1 MPELATDPAPRSAVD
16 VGGPTGPGPSR
27 RRVTPALLLGC
38 VGLAAASLR
47 LPAIVGYD
55 PWVWLIWG
63 RELTQGTL
71 SSDGTIA
78 WKPLP
83 VLVTALLVPFGE
95 AAPQLWLLVSRAVG
109 LSGLV
114 AVGGLAARLACDGLA
129 SAYPGGPAPASPASV
144 YASPASVLA
153 TRRDGRLALVGA
165 VAAAVAVAAFLLT
178 PDAEA
183 RWLRHWLQ
191 GNIEPVTAA
200 LCVWAVRRHLDGRPG
215 QVVLL
220 GALAGLT
227 RPEAW
232 PFLVLY
238 TAWLLWRAPRRSWVL
253 VPALAVVPLLWF
265 GGDRLASGNA
275 LAGAATAQVLV
286 GTAAQRLVVGLDGA
300 LAMVPVPV
308 WVAAAVAVVWGA
320 HRRRLAPALLAA
332 AALVWAGLVAAMAA
346 RFGYAAIGR
355 FYAPAAALLCVPAG
369 VAVGWLAG
377 SAWAAAA
384 GNTRESV
391 RNGPRMSRSGSP
403 DGAARRPFMKHS
415 QANLYRLARWRAAG
429 LAGTGTAGCAGARA
443 VARAAV
449 PVVAVA
455 AVLAAVALAAAPS
468 AAPRLRWLPA
478 QLDAAAVRADAE
490 DDLVAFVAAV
500 GGRAALLACG
510 PLSFDAI
517 RPAGEVRPRLAW
529 RLGLPMAGVRNS
541 LDNGPGLTVM
551 RTGTLL
557 DHTLALR
564 PPDAARPLLRSRDW
578 VAYAEYCPA
587 GPTPR

>member
-1 MPELATDPAPRSAVD
+1 MHANSLSVPEA
-16 VGGPTGPGPSR
+16 
-27 RRVTPALLLGC
+27 
-38 VGLAAASLR
+38 
-47 LPAIVGYD
+47 
-55 PWVWLIWG
+55 
-63 RELTQGTL
+63 
-71 SSDGTIA
+71 
-78 WKPLP
+78 
-83 VLVTALLVPFGE
+83 
-95 AAPQLWLLVSRAVG
+95 
-109 LSGLV
+109 
-114 AVGGLAARLACDGLA
+114 
-129 SAYPGGPAPASPASV
+129 
-144 YASPASVLA
+144 
-153 TRRDGRLALVGA
+153 RRDGRVALVGA
-165 VAAAVAVAAFLLT
+165 VAAVVAVAAFLLT

-215 QVVLL
+215 QAVLL

-238 TAWLLWRAPRRSWVL
+238 AAWLLWRVPRRWWVL
-253 VPALAVVPLLWF
+253 VPALPVVPLLWF

-300 LAMVPVPV
+300 LAMVPVAV

-320 HRRRLAPALLAA
+320 HRRRLAPALLAG
-332 AALVWAGLVAAMAA
+332 AALAWAGLVAAMAA

-355 FYAPAAALLCVPAG
+355 FYAPSAALLCVAAG

-384 GNTRESV
+384 GSTRESV
-391 RNGPRMSRSGSP
+391 RIGPRMSRSGSP
-403 DGAARRPFMKHS
+403 DSAAGRPLMQHS
-415 QANLYRLARWRAAG
+415 QANLYRLAR
-429 LAGTGTAGCAGARA
+429 AGTTGRAGPTA

-455 AVLAAVALAAAPS
+455 AVLVAVALAAAPS
-468 AAPRLRWLPA
+468 ATPRLHWPPA

-490 DDLVAFVAAV
+490 DDLGAFVAAV
-500 GGRAALLACG
+500 GGRAGLLACG
-510 PLSFDAI
+510 PLSVDAT

-529 RLGLPMAGVRNS
+529 MLGLPMAGVRNS
-541 LDNGPGLTVM
+541 LDNGPGITVM

-557 DHTLALR
+557 DHTLAPR
-564 PPDAARPLLRSRDW
+564 PPDVARPLLRSRDW

>member
-1 MPELATDPAPRSAVD
+1 MPELALRPAPRPLVD
-16 VGGPTGPGPSR
+16 AAGPTGPRPSR
-27 RRVTPALLLGC
+27 RWATPALLIGC

-109 LSGLV
+109 LSG
-114 AVGGLAARLACDGLA
+114 
-129 SAYPGGPAPASPASV
+129 
-144 YASPASVLA
+144 
-153 TRRDGRLALVGA
+153 RRDGRLALVGA

-215 QVVLL
+215 QAVLL

-384 GNTRESV
+384 GSVRESV
-391 RNGPRMSRSGSP
+391 RTGPRRSP
-403 DGAARRPFMKHS
+403 
-415 QANLYRLARWRAAG
+415 
-429 LAGTGTAGCAGARA
+429 
-443 VARAAV
+443 
-449 PVVAVA
+449 
-455 AVLAAVALAAAPS
+455 
-468 AAPRLRWLPA
+468 
-478 QLDAAAVRADAE
+478 
-490 DDLVAFVAAV
+490 
-500 GGRAALLACG
+500 
-510 PLSFDAI
+510 
-517 RPAGEVRPRLAW
+517 
-529 RLGLPMAGVRNS
+529 
-541 LDNGPGLTVM
+541 
-551 RTGTLL
+551 
-557 DHTLALR
+557 
-564 PPDAARPLLRSRDW
+564 
-578 VAYAEYCPA
+578 
-587 GPTPR
+587 

>member
-1 MPELATDPAPRSAVD
+1 MPELALHPAARPLVD
-16 VGGPTGPGPSR
+16 ARGPTGPGPSR
-27 RRVTPALLLGC
+27 RWVTPALLLGC

-114 AVGGLAARLACDGLA
+114 AVGGLAARLARDGLA
-129 SAYPGGPAPASPASV
+129 SASCASVHASPASV
-144 YASPASVLA
+144 HASPAVVHANSPSVPEG
-153 TRRDGRLALVGA
+153 RRDGRVALVGA
-165 VAAAVAVAAFLLT
+165 VAAVVAVAAFLLT

-215 QVVLL
+215 QAVLL

-227 RPEAW
+227 RPEVW
-232 PFLVLY
+232 PFLVVY
-238 TAWLLWRAPRRSWVL
+238 AAWLLWRAPRRWWVL
-253 VPALAVVPLLWF
+253 GPALPVVPLLWF

-300 LAMVPVPV
+300 LAMVPVAV

-320 HRRRLAPALLAA
+320 HRRRVAPALLAG
-332 AALVWAGLVAAMAA
+332 AALAWAGLVAAMAA

-355 FYAPAAALLCVPAG
+355 FYAPSAALLCVAAG

-384 GNTRESV
+384 GSTRESV
-391 RNGPRMSRSGSP
+391 RIGPRMSRPGSP
-403 DGAARRPFMKHS
+403 DSAAGRPLMQHS
-415 QANLYRLARWRAAG
+415 QANLYRLAP
-429 LAGTGTAGCAGARA
+429 AGTTGRAGPTA

-455 AVLAAVALAAAPS
+455 AVLVAVALAAAPS
-468 AAPRLRWLPA
+468 ATPRLHWLPA

-490 DDLVAFVAAV
+490 DDLGAFVAAV
-500 GGRAALLACG
+500 GGRAGLLACG
-510 PLSFDAI
+510 PLSVDAT

-529 RLGLPMAGVRNS
+529 MLGLPMAGVRNS
-541 LDNGPGLTVM
+541 LDNGPGITVM
-551 RTGTLL
+551 RIGTLL
-557 DHTLALR
+557 DHTLAPR
-564 PPDAARPLLRSRDW
+564 PPDVARPLLRSRDW

>member
-1 MPELATDPAPRSAVD
+1 MHANSCVSVPEA
-16 VGGPTGPGPSR
+16 
-27 RRVTPALLLGC
+27 
-38 VGLAAASLR
+38 
-47 LPAIVGYD
+47 
-55 PWVWLIWG
+55 
-63 RELTQGTL
+63 
-71 SSDGTIA
+71 
-78 WKPLP
+78 
-83 VLVTALLVPFGE
+83 
-95 AAPQLWLLVSRAVG
+95 
-109 LSGLV
+109 
-114 AVGGLAARLACDGLA
+114 
-129 SAYPGGPAPASPASV
+129 
-144 YASPASVLA
+144 
-153 TRRDGRLALVGA
+153 RRDGRLALVGA
-165 VAAAVAVAAFLLT
+165 VAAVVAVAAFLLT

-215 QVVLL
+215 QAVLL

-238 TAWLLWRAPRRSWVL
+238 AAWLLWRAPRRWWVL
-253 VPALAVVPLLWF
+253 VPALPVVPLLWF

-300 LAMVPVPV
+300 LAMVPVAV

-320 HRRRLAPALLAA
+320 HRRRLAPALLAG
-332 AALVWAGLVAAMAA
+332 AALAWAGLVAAMAA

-355 FYAPAAALLCVPAG
+355 FYAPSAALLCVAAG

-384 GNTRESV
+384 GSTRESV
-391 RNGPRMSRSGSP
+391 RIGPRMSRSGSP
-403 DGAARRPFMKHS
+403 DSAAGRPLMQHS
-415 QANLYRLARWRAAG
+415 QANLYRLAR
-429 LAGTGTAGCAGARA
+429 AGTTGCAGPTA

-468 AAPRLRWLPA
+468 ATPRLHWLPA

-500 GGRAALLACG
+500 GGRAGLLACG
-510 PLSFDAI
+510 PLSVDAT

-529 RLGLPMAGVRNS
+529 MLGLPMAGVRNS
-541 LDNGPGLTVM
+541 LDNGPGITVM

-557 DHTLALR
+557 DHTLAPR
-564 PPDAARPLLRSRDW
+564 PPDVARPLLRSRDW

>member
-1 MPELATDPAPRSAVD
+1 M
-16 VGGPTGPGPSR
+16 
-27 RRVTPALLLGC
+27 
-38 VGLAAASLR
+38 
-47 LPAIVGYD
+47 GYD

-114 AVGGLAARLACDGLA
+114 AVGGLAARLARDGLA
-129 SAYPGGPAPASPASV
+129 SAYPGGPGTSLRLYASPAFVHASPASV
-144 YASPASVLA
+144 HASPASVHA
-153 TRRDGRLALVGA
+153 SSASVHASPAFVDAIFRGERRDGRLALVGA

-215 QVVLL
+215 QAVLL

-238 TAWLLWRAPRRSWVL
+238 AAWLLWRAPRRWWVL
-253 VPALAVVPLLWF
+253 VPALSVVPLLWF

-300 LAMVPVPV
+300 LAMVPVAV

-332 AALVWAGLVAAMAA
+332 AALAWAGLVAAMAA

-355 FYAPAAALLCVPAG
+355 FYAPSAALLCVAAG

-377 SAWAAAA
+377 SAWATAPCARGRTWPA
-384 GNTRESV
+384 NLTF
-391 RNGPRMSRSGSP
+391 
-403 DGAARRPFMKHS
+403 GAARQRRSAACATFAADGAPRGRGRR
-415 QANLYRLARWRAAG
+415 AWRAARAWA
-429 LAGTGTAGCAGARA
+429 AGGSASRA

-455 AVLAAVALAAAPS
+455 ASPPS
-468 AAPRLRWLPA
+468 RWPPLRRRHPGLHWLPA

-490 DDLVAFVAAV
+490 ADLVAFVDGGRRPRGPARVRAAV
-500 GGRAALLACG
+500 RRRHPARRGGPAAPGL
-510 PLSFDAI
+510 DA
-517 RPAGEVRPRLAW
+517 RPADGGCPQQPRQ
-529 RLGLPMAGVRNS
+529 RSG
-541 LDNGPGLTVM
+541 
-551 RTGTLL
+551 
-557 DHTLALR
+557 DHGDAHR
-564 PPDAARPLLRSRDW
+564 HAARPHPRAAPPGRRPAPAAQPRLGGLRR
-578 VAYAEYCPA
+578 VLPGRAHAEVRA
-587 GPTPR
+587 G

>member
-1 MPELATDPAPRSAVD
+1 MMPELALDRAPRSVVD
-16 VGGPTGPGPSR
+16 AEGPAGPGPSR
-27 RRVTPALLLGC
+27 RWVNPALLLGC

-63 RELTQGTL
+63 RELAQGTL

-114 AVGGLAARLACDGLA
+114 AVGGLAARLARDGLGSA
-129 SAYPGGPAPASPASV
+129 SCASVYASSASV
-144 YASPASVLA
+144 YASPASVPDE
-153 TRRDGRLALVGA
+153 RRTVRLALVGA
-165 VAAAVAVAAFLLT
+165 VAAVVAVAAFLLT

-215 QVVLL
+215 QAVLL

-238 TAWLLWRAPRRSWVL
+238 AALLLWRAPRRWWVL
-253 VPALAVVPLLWF
+253 VPALPVVPLLWF

-300 LAMVPVPV
+300 LAMVPVAV
-308 WVAAAVAVVWGA
+308 WAAAAVAVVWGA
-320 HRRRLAPALLAA
+320 HRRRLAPALLAG
-332 AALVWAGLVAAMAA
+332 AALAWAGLVAAMAA

-355 FYAPAAALLCVPAG
+355 FYAPSAALLCVAAG
-369 VAVGWLAG
+369 VAVGWLA
-377 SAWAAAA
+377 
-384 GNTRESV
+384 
-391 RNGPRMSRSGSP
+391 
-403 DGAARRPFMKHS
+403 
-415 QANLYRLARWRAAG
+415 
-429 LAGTGTAGCAGARA
+429 
-443 VARAAV
+443 
-449 PVVAVA
+449 
-455 AVLAAVALAAAPS
+455 
-468 AAPRLRWLPA
+468 A

-500 GGRAALLACG
+500 GGRASLLACG
-510 PLSFDAI
+510 PLSVDAT

-529 RLGLPMAGVRNS
+529 MLGLPMASVRNS
-541 LDNGPGLTVM
+541 LDNGPGITVM

-557 DHTLALR
+557 DHTLAPRL
-564 PPDAARPLLRSRDW
+564 PDVARPLLRSRDW

-587 GPTPR
+587 GLTPR

>member
-1 MPELATDPAPRSAVD
+1 MPELALDRAPRPVVD
-16 VGGPTGPGPSR
+16 AEGPTGPGPSR
-27 RRVTPALLLGC
+27 RWVTPALLLGC

-114 AVGGLAARLACDGLA
+114 AVGGLAARLARDGLA
-129 SAYPGGPAPASPASV
+129 SASCAPVHASSASVHASPAV
-144 YASPASVLA
+144 VHASPAVCARESCGCARELLSVPEA
-153 TRRDGRLALVGA
+153 RRDGRLALVGA
-165 VAAAVAVAAFLLT
+165 VAAVVAVAAFLLT

-215 QVVLL
+215 QAVLL

-238 TAWLLWRAPRRSWVL
+238 AAWLLWRAPRRWWVL
-253 VPALAVVPLLWF
+253 VPALPVVPLLWF

-300 LAMVPVPV
+300 LAMVPVAV

-320 HRRRLAPALLAA
+320 HRRRLAPALLAG
-332 AALVWAGLVAAMAA
+332 AALAWAGLVAAMAA

-355 FYAPAAALLCVPAG
+355 FYAPSAALLCVAAG

-384 GNTRESV
+384 GSTRESV
-391 RNGPRMSRSGSP
+391 RIGPRMSRSGSP
-403 DGAARRPFMKHS
+403 DSAAGRPLVQHS
-415 QANLYRLARWRAAG
+415 QANLYRLARAADG
-429 LAGTGTAGCAGARA
+429 LA
-443 VARAAV
+443 
-449 PVVAVA
+449 VV
-455 AVLAAVALAAAPS
+455 
-468 AAPRLRWLPA
+468 
-478 QLDAAAVRADAE
+478 
-490 DDLVAFVAAV
+490 
-500 GGRAALLACG
+500 
-510 PLSFDAI
+510 
-517 RPAGEVRPRLAW
+517 
-529 RLGLPMAGVRNS
+529 AGVR
-541 LDNGPGLTVM
+541 
-551 RTGTLL
+551 
-557 DHTLALR
+557 
-564 PPDAARPLLRSRDW
+564 AARRSPAPRCRSWPSQRSSPPSRWPPLRRRHPACTGCPPSSTPPRSAPTRRTTSSPSW
-578 VAYAEYCPA
+578 RRSAAARACSRAGRCPSTPP
-587 GPTPR
+587 GPPGRSGRAWPGCSACRWRASATASTTVRGSR